1 MFDLFRSREK
11 NVRWLLGALLGLVA
25 LSMVVTLV
33 PNYGGMGGGSADQT
47 IVAEIGDEVI
57 TTADVRMAL
66 SRASRAGSI
75 PRGLEQ
81 VYAPMVVQQMIAE
94 RAVAFQ
100 AGRLGMEVS
109 EEELAS
115 AIQMYIPQLFQGGK
129 FAGKEIYSAYLQQM
143 NTTIPE
149 FERDLRKQILLQRIE
164 SLALEGII
172 VTPAQVEDDF
182 RKRNE
187 KIKVAY
193 FQLSPDKYKSQVTAT
208 PDEISANFAQ
218 NRATYTIPEKRDYLF
233 YVIDQQKVAASL
245 TVNESDLRR
254 AYADQRER
262 FRVPERVH
270 VRHILLKTTDKPQ
283 NEVQAIRKRIDDLL
297 KQAKG
302 GADFAA
308 LAQKNSDDTASAVK
322 GGDIDWITRGQ
333 TVPEFEKAAFTL
345 KPGQISDVITTVYG
359 FHILKVEQKEQPH
372 MRGFDEVKGELQ
384 TEVQQARASE
394 KVQSLGDEIRA
405 ALGKSAAEAEKL
417 AAANDIKGVTV
428 QKVGLQDELPGIGRN
443 AQFSEAVSGL
453 KKGGVTPTV
462 AVSPTQLAVALVLE
476 VYPSRPAELAE
487 VLEKVKSAIIDG
499 KAKKLL
505 ADKTKEAAEKIKAGG
520 DLAAV
525 AKALGAEV
533 KTTSTEFSRDGAA
546 EGLGAAVQI
555 EGAFS
560 KKVGESAGPF
570 NLTGGTCFVKVLAR
584 TEADMTRLADQR
596 DSIVNSLK
604 SQAGRDRRELFTDGL
619 VDTLVKQKKIKI
631 HDDNIKRLVAAYRS

>member
-25 LSMVVTLV
+25 LSMVITLV
-33 PNYGGMGGGSADQT
+33 PNYSGMGGRVDQT
-47 IVAEIGDEVI
+47 VVAEIGDEVI
-57 TTADVRMAL
+57 TTADVRQAL
-66 SRASRAGSI
+66 ARASRGGSI

-94 RAVAFQ
+94 RAVAFE
-100 AGRLGMEVS
+100 ANRLGMQVS

-149 FERDLRKQILLQRIE
+149 FERDLKKQILLQRIE
-164 SLALEGII
+164 SLALQGTI
-172 VTPAQVEDDF
+172 VTPSQVEEDF

-193 FQLSPDKYKSQVTAT
+193 FQLSPEKYKSQVTAT
-208 PDEISANFAQ
+208 PEEIAANFAQ
-218 NRATYTIPEKRDYLF
+218 NRGSYTIPEKRDYLI
-233 YVIDQQKVAASL
+233 YVIDQEKLAASL
-245 TVNESDLRR
+245 TVSESDLRR
-254 AYADQRER
+254 AYTEQRDK

-270 VRHILLKTTDKPQ
+270 VRHILLKTADKPPA
-283 NEVQAIRKRIDDLL
+283 EVQALRKRIDDLL

-345 KPGQISDVITTVYG
+345 KPGQLSDVITTVYG
-359 FHILKVEQKEQPH
+359 FHILKVEQKETAH
-372 MRGFDEVKGELQ
+372 MRSFDEVKGDLQ
-384 TEVQQARASE
+384 KEVQQTRASE
-394 KVQSLGDEIRA
+394 KVQALADQIHA
-405 ALGKSAAEAEKL
+405 ALGRSAGEAAKL
-417 AAANDIKGVTV
+417 AEANDIKGLTV
-428 QKVGLQDELPGIGRN
+428 QKIGLEDEVPGIGKN
-443 AQFSEAVSGL
+443 AQFADAVSGL
-453 KKGGVTPTV
+453 KKGGITP
-462 AVSPTQLAVALVLE
+462 AFAISASQLAVAQVLE
-476 VYPSRPAELAE
+476 VYPARPAELAE
-487 VLEKVKSAIIDG
+487 VQERVKSAVIDV
-499 KAKKLL
+499 KLKKLV
-505 ADKTKEAAEKIKAGG
+505 ADKSREAAERIKAGE

-525 AKALGAEV
+525 AKKLGADV

-546 EGLGAAVQI
+546 EGIGAAFQL
-555 EGAFS
+555 EGAFD

-570 NLTGGTCFVKVLAR
+570 QTSGGMCFVKVTAR
-584 TEADMTRLADQR
+584 TEADMTQLAAQR
-596 DSIVNSLK
+596 EQIVNGLK
-604 SQAGRDRRELFTDGL
+604 TKAGRERRELFTDGL

-631 HDDNIKRLVAAYRS
+631 HDDNIKRLVSAYKS